1 MKLVIIIGGGASGK
15 MTVGQ
20 ELCKITDLRL
30 FHNHMTIDLVMQV
43 FGYFEPET
51 ILRLRR
57 DIFEGFAKSGNYGL
71 VFTYIWDFSSPSDGE
86 YIRGVA
92 KIFEDAGAEI
102 YLVELVADFYER
114 LRRNRT
120 ENRLA
125 NKPGK
130 RNLEF
135 SEALIYDE
143 KTCRVES
150 LPGETGFE
158 NYLRIDNTRL
168 SAEDAAKLIKER
180 FGL

>member
-1 MKLVIIIGGGASGK
+1 

-20 ELCKITDLRL
+20 ELCKITGLRL
-30 FHNHMTIDLVMQV
+30 FHNHMTIDLVTQV

-51 ILRLRR
+51 ILALRQTV
-57 DIFEGFAKSGNYGL
+57 FENYAKSDNYGM
-71 VFTYIWDFSSPSDGE
+71 VFTYIWDFSSASDGE
-86 YIRGVA
+86 YIKNVK
-92 KIFEDAGAEI
+92 KIFENAGGEV
-102 YLVELVADFYER
+102 YLVELVADFEER

-120 ENRLA
+120 ENRLV

-130 RNLEF
+130 RDIEF
-135 SEALIYDE
+135 SEALLHDE

-158 NYLRIDNTRL
+158 NYLRIDNTDVP
-168 SAEDAAKLIKER
+168 ADEAARMIKER

>member
-20 ELCKITDLRL
+20 ELCKITGLRL
-30 FHNHMTIDLVMQV
+30 FHNHMTIDLVTKV
-43 FGYFEPET
+43 FGYYDSET
-51 ILRLRR
+51 ISELRR
-57 DIFEGFAKSGNYGL
+57 TVFENFAKSDNYGL
-71 VFTYIWDFSSPSDGE
+71 VFTYIWDFSSPRDGE
-86 YIRGVA
+86 YIRGVS

-102 YLVELVADFYER
+102 YLIELVADFEER

-130 RNLEF
+130 RDVDF

-143 KTCRVES
+143 KSCRVES

-158 NYLRIDNTRL
+158 NYMRIDNTEL
-168 SAEDAAKLIKER
+168 PASEAARLIKER

>member
-1 MKLVIIIGGGASGK
+1 MKLVVIIGGGASGK

-30 FHNHMTIDLVMQV
+30 FHNHMTIDLVTRV
-43 FGYFEPET
+43 FGYYDSAT
-51 ILRLRR
+51 ILSLRR
-57 DIFEGFAKSGNYGL
+57 TVFENFAKSGNYGL

-86 YIRGVA
+86 YIHGVA
-92 KIFEDAGAEI
+92 EIFKAAGAEV
-102 YLVELVADFYER
+102 YLVELVADFEER

-120 ENRLA
+120 ENRLL

-130 RNLEF
+130 RDVGF
-135 SEALIYDE
+135 SEALIFDE
-143 KTCRVES
+143 KNCRVES

-158 NYLRIDNTRL
+158 NYLRIDNTEL
-168 SAEDAAKLIKER
+168 PADEAARLIKER

>member
-1 MKLVIIIGGGASGK
+1 

-30 FHNHMTIDLVMQV
+30 FHNHMTIDLVMQI
-43 FGYFEPET
+43 FGRFDSET
-51 ILRLRR
+51 IGALRQT
-57 DIFEGFAKSGNYGL
+57 IFENFAKSDNYGL
-71 VFTYIWDFSSPSDGE
+71 VFTYIWDFSSAKDGE
-86 YIRGVA
+86 YIRGVS
-92 KIFEDAGAEI
+92 KIFEDTGAEV
-102 YLVELVADFYER
+102 YLVELVADFEER

-120 ENRLA
+120 ENRLI

-130 RNLEF
+130 RDLDF

-158 NYLRIDNTRL
+158 NYLRIDNTNL
-168 SAEDAAKLIKER
+168 PASEAARQIKEH